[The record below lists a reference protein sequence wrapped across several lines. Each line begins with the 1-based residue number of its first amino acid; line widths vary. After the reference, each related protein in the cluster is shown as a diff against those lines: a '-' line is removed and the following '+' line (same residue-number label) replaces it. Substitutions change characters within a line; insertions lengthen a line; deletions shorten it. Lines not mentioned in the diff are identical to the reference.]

1 MGEINSTNVRFCQTA
16 LQSIPQQYLM
26 SMDLLPNPT
35 IPQDELQQLRQVLEP
50 LRTLGDLLEW
60 GRGLI
65 PPVASPIIVTQDEY
79 THDVLIPYSA
89 GRWLD
94 FDTT

>member
-1 MGEINSTNVRFCQTA
+1 M
-16 LQSIPQQYLM
+16 P
-26 SMDLLPNPT
+26 MDLLPSPI
-35 IPQDELQQLRQVLEP
+35 IPQDELQQLRQVLKP

-60 GRGLI
+60 GRGLA
-65 PPVASPIIVTQDEY
+65 PRVASPIVVTQDEY
-79 THDVLIPYSA
+79 THDVLIPYGA

>member
-1 MGEINSTNVRFCQTA
+1 MEFTDYARLTTA
-16 LQSIPQQYLM
+16 
-26 SMDLLPNPT
+26 DT
-35 IPQDELQQLRQVLEP
+35 EALRRSLAP

-60 GRGLI
+60 GRRQL
-65 PPVASPIIVTQDEY
+65 PPLPAPSVVTQDEY
-79 THDVLIPYSA
+79 THDVLLPHGP

>member
-16 LQSIPQQYLM
+16 PQSIPQQYLM
-26 SMDLLPNPT
+26 SMDLLPNQT
-35 IPQDELQQLRQVLEP
+35 IPQNELQQLRQVLER

-60 GRGLI
+60 GRGLT
-65 PPVASPIIVTQDEY
+65 PPVASPIVVTQDEY
-79 THDVLIPYSA
+79 THDVLIPYGA

>member
-1 MGEINSTNVRFCQTA
+1 
-16 LQSIPQQYLM
+16 
-26 SMDLLPNPT
+26 MDLLPSRA

-60 GRGLI
+60 GRGLT
-65 PPVASPIIVTQDEY
+65 PPVASPIVVTQDEY
-79 THDVLIPYSA
+79 THDVLIPYGA
-89 GRWLD
+89 GCWLD